1 MEYQNAADILPEDY
15 LAEKRQAYNVARK
28 SKFLFALGICD
39 YFWYFCY
46 CFVFVLRLTKLCEIF
61 SFSYNHI

>member
-28 SKFLFALGICD
+28 SKFLFAFGICD
-39 YFWYFCY
+39 YF
-46 CFVFVLRLTKLCEIF
+46 
-61 SFSYNHI
+61 